1 MPPSCRRPSWR
12 KFPPLARFISM
23 ALSSSASSL
32 SSSSASP
39 LSSSSASSLSSSSA
53 SSSLSE
59 VFSGAKAKTPDANL
73 SRVQDGSPDK
83 IPRSNLACTY
93 PIHLSH
99 SGSVWPISYST
110 HFPATPALLPLIQR
124 IQPLAPLSSAS
135 FPLRLHHFIQYSWT
149 SIYWVFDQ
157 WSKTILYFEKSYL

>member
-23 ALSSSASSL
+23 AL
-32 SSSSASP
+32 
-39 LSSSSASSLSSSSA
+39 SSSASSLSSSSA

-110 HFPATPALLPLIQR
+110 HFPATPALLLLIQR

-157 WSKTILYFEKSYL
+157 WSKSNQDCQSCA